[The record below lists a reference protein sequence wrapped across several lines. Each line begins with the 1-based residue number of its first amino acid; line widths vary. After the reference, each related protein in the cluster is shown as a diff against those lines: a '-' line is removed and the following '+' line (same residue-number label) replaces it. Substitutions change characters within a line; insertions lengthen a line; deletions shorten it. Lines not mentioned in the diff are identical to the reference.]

1 MYIFFYLI
9 SISDFYLFV
18 SVDSGESLVVRTC
31 VLEDIAS
38 GGVQCGNFRFQGNPE
53 NDTQVTM
60 MSGCILTCD
69 YDGCN
74 HSDNIRTNQHVNLIS
89 LFVLYM
95 LYYNSNRNR

>member
-1 MYIFFYLI
+1 MIL
-9 SISDFYLFV
+9 
-18 SVDSGESLVVRTC
+18 VDSGESLVVRTC

-38 GGVQCGNFRFQGNPE
+38 GGVQCGNFRFQGNPD

-74 HSDNIRTNQHVNLIS
+74 SANTIKWNNVYHFML
-89 LFVLYM
+89 LFLLYVLCYD
-95 LYYNSNRNR
+95 LLGCR